1 MDYSDIDLTLRFL
14 MNQKQASQVI
24 GRNASNIKNLRDQT
38 ECNITLSS
46 REHEKRILTIAAKKS
61 ISMKTVSRLGEI
73 LEAEN
78 NEYGKST
85 KLVPI
90 TLTLVIPKNICG
102 MIIGKGGEA
111 LKDLRVKSGAQI
123 NISADCLP
131 KSDERTCQITG
142 NNISVTQAIDL
153 LIGIM
158 IKAAIDESKGE
169 FKGTPSA
176 EIRAYDPKNAE
187 EPAGRSEKDDKL
199 MQMATAFM
207 TANQMINPTL
217 EYSPIEINDQ
227 LQELRVPNQHMG
239 AIIGKGGKRIGEIRM
254 MSGCNIHVERS
265 DADSNYGMRR
275 LTLKGTKQQI
285 TMAAYLV
292 NQTISSF
299 STAEPKIPKEEVTI
313 KVEEQEQPEA
323 QVGSFV
329 DPMSSTNTEQEA
341 AKAMANFFATQFS
354 GDVSY
359 DPTEYVNT
367 GASGSHT
374 DPNRKRRHR
383 EQPDMYKVPDK
394 KPAKLHY

>member
-1 MDYSDIDLTLRFL
+1 
-14 MNQKQASQVI
+14 
-24 GRNASNIKNLRDQT
+24 
-38 ECNITLSS
+38 
-46 REHEKRILTIAAKKS
+46 
-61 ISMKTVSRLGEI
+61 
-73 LEAEN
+73 
-78 NEYGKST
+78 
-85 KLVPI
+85 
-90 TLTLVIPKNICG
+90 

-123 NISADCLP
+123 NMSADCLP

-265 DADSNYGMRR
+265 DADSKYGMRR

-313 KVEEQEQPEA
+313 KVEEQEKPEA

-367 GASGSHT
+367 GAGGSQT
-374 DPNRKRRHR
+374 DPNRKRKHR